1 MPWKTFLP
9 TLRRPQ
15 QKYNY
20 WLHMWFLR
28 WQKQKKSRSPLTL
41 KIHPSS
47 SSDFSFPRKISL
59 SVPFPSLSHLS
70 LGSHPGARQTPSQSA
85 ELPMGHKGFHC
96 RAIGPR
102 HPLTAHS
109 LLTGHALTV
118 PPCTLFIYHP
128 FFLQSF
134 MDCCCSLRVPCDEKS
149 HAAMRT
155 DTSTAG
161 CSSNTTQFFPVAT

>member
-1 MPWKTFLP
+1 MLFWTAQKCCQATLVTENGMTTHHQSAHPLSGVALGNQGTHS
-9 TLRRPQ
+9 TLREELAKKRCLERHSSPPSDAPS
-15 QKYNY
+15 KNTSTDYTCDSCGG
-20 WLHMWFLR
+20 R
-28 WQKQKKSRSPLTL
+28 SKKKSRSPLTL

-102 HPLTAHS
+102 TH
-109 LLTGHALTV
+109 
-118 PPCTLFIYHP
+118 
-128 FFLQSF
+128 LQPIL
-134 MDCCCSLRVPCDEKS
+134 C
-149 HAAMRT
+149 
-155 DTSTAG
+155 
-161 CSSNTTQFFPVAT
+161 